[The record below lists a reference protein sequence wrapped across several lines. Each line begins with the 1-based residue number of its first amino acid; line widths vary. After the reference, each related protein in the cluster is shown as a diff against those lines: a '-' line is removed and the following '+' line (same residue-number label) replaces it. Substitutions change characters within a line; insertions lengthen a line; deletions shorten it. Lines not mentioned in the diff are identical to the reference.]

1 MTKIE
6 DKKIAFLSRLYSIT
20 VCKGYVTYFV
30 GGFIRDWL
38 LNRENSDVDIIIQG
52 DVFEIAREIAGETAG
67 KHVVLDA
74 ANRIARVIVTDNKT
88 QFTVDLSELDETIES
103 DLAQRDFTINAIAIR
118 LEDFLSGE
126 VNFIDPLKGRN
137 DLKKKIIRVV
147 DPLAFQNDPIRLL
160 RGVRLAAELNFR
172 VDPETEE
179 LMKKNS
185 HLIKSAA
192 GERSR
197 DEILKIFALHNSSAI
212 LRYLDRLSLL
222 TELIPE
228 IEEMRNVEQPKE
240 HYWNVLEHSFETVST
255 IEFLLRQK
263 KWEYGTT
270 RLLKEMPW
278 SHEIESHFD
287 EKISYNCNR
296 KLLLKFGG
304 LLHDI
309 AKPQSRSVDNAGRI
323 RFLGHT
329 KRGAEQTV
337 AILSKLRFSKREIK
351 VVETL
356 VYYHLRPMQ
365 LANAGLPT
373 TRAIYRYF
381 RDTGDTGIDILF
393 LALADYLAARGP
405 YTSYK
410 EWKQINK
417 LVRYGI
423 TEHEQQGLH
432 RLPAKLINGH
442 DIMNIFC
449 LTSGPLIGK
458 LLRLVYEAQAT
469 GEITS
474 REDAINLIA
483 ENIHVK

>member
-1 MTKIE
+1 VTKIE
-6 DKKIAFLSRLYSIT
+6 DKKLAFLTKLHSIIARS
-20 VCKGYVTYFV
+20 GYVAYFV

-38 LNRENSDVDIIIQG
+38 LNRENSDVDIIIKG
-52 DVFEIAREIAGETAG
+52 DAIKVAREIADEIAG

-74 ANRIARVIVTDNKT
+74 ANRIARVIVSDDNT
-88 QFTVDLSELDETIES
+88 PFVVDLSELGGTIES
-103 DLAQRDFTINAIAIR
+103 DLVQRDFTVNAIAIE

-126 VNFIDPLKGRN
+126 ANFIDPLKGRS
-137 DLKKKIIRVV
+137 DLKEKIIRVV
-147 DPLAFQNDPIRLL
+147 NPLAFQNDPIRLL

-172 VDPETEE
+172 IYPETEE

-192 GERSR
+192 GERAR
-197 DEILKIFALHNSSAI
+197 DEILKIFALHNSSVI
-212 LRYLDRLSLL
+212 LRYLDELSLL

-255 IEFLLRQK
+255 IEFLLHQR
-263 KWEYGTT
+263 KWKYGTT
-270 RLLKEMPW
+270 RLLKETPW
-278 SHEIESHFD
+278 SYEIESHFN
-287 EKISYNCNR
+287 EKISFNSNR
-296 KLLLKFGG
+296 ILLLKLGG

-309 AKPQSRSVDNAGRI
+309 AKPQSKSVDNTGRI
-323 RFLGHT
+323 RFIGHT
-329 KRGAEQTV
+329 KRGAEQAV
-337 AILSKLRFSKREIK
+337 AILSRLRFSKREIK
-351 VVETL
+351 VAETL

-365 LANAGLPT
+365 LANEGLPT
-373 TRAIYRYF
+373 ARAIYRYF
-381 RDTGDTGIDILF
+381 RDTGDSGIDILF

-405 YTSYK
+405 STSYK
-410 EWKQINK
+410 EWKQINE
-417 LVRYGI
+417 LVRYVI

-458 LLRLVYEAQAT
+458 LLRLVHEAQAT